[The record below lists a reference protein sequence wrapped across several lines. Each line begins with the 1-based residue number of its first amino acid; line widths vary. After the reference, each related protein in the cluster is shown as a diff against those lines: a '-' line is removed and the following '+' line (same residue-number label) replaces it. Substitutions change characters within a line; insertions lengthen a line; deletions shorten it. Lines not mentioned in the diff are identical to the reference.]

1 MLNETQLTRREWIG
15 GVAAATLAGSLGKVT
30 AAPRQ
35 KLPIA
40 AVITE
45 YRTNSH
51 ADVIVGKV
59 LEGWRQ
65 DGKAGPDLRLVSMF
79 TDQVPKKDMSR
90 RLSVKHEFPIFETIE
105 ETITARR
112 GKDRIR
118 GVLLIGEHGKYPY
131 TPRTRQH
138 MYPRRRLCDAIARAM
153 QMSDN
158 IVPVFTD
165 KHLSYRFSD
174 ALHMVLTARELKI
187 PLMAGSSLPV
197 CWRYPPL
204 VLERGVE
211 IEEALAIGYGGLE
224 SYGFHALET
233 LQCMSERR
241 RGGEAGVGAVRAI
254 QGEEIWKAWAAGKWS
269 LELYEAALDVLPA
282 EKRPTGPARQKLG
295 KNAAV
300 YLLEHRDGFRSSV
313 VMADGVTNYFAF
325 AAKLK
330 GRTRPVATWF
340 HLEEGKPYGH
350 FAHLLRAIEHMIHTG
365 EPAYPV
371 ERTLLTTGV
380 LDRVMHSLAE
390 GGRRYETPELAIA
403 YHPTDWGFANSKQ
416 PRSR

>member
-1 MLNETQLTRREWIG
+1 MFDKTTVTRREWIG
-15 GVAAATLAGSLGKVT
+15 SVVAAFLAGSRGKVT
-30 AAPRQ
+30 AGVRT

-45 YRTNSH
+45 YRRNSH

-79 TDQVPKKDMSR
+79 TDQVPENDMSR
-90 RLSVKHEFPIFETIE
+90 ALAAKHRFPIFDTIE
-105 ETITARR
+105 KTITAPR

-131 TPRTRQH
+131 TPKTRQH
-138 MYPRRRLCDAIARAM
+138 MYPRRRFFDATVQAM
-153 QMSDN
+153 QKSDN

-174 ALHMVLTARELKI
+174 ALHMVRTARELKI

-204 VLERGVE
+204 VVERGVE

-233 LQCMSERR
+233 LACMIERR
-241 RGGEAGVGAVRAI
+241 RGGEAGVRAVRAV
-254 QGEEIWKAWAAGKWS
+254 QGEEIWKTEAVGKWS

-282 EKRPTGPARQKLG
+282 DKKTAGPDRRRMG
-295 KNAAV
+295 RSAAV
-300 YLLEHRDGFRSSV
+300 YLIEHRDGLRSSV
-313 VMADGVTNYFAF
+313 VMANGVTDQFAF
-325 AAKLK
+325 AARLK
-330 GRTRPVATWF
+330 GRKEPVATWF
-340 HLEEGKPYGH
+340 RLEDGRPYGH
-350 FAHLLRAIEHMIHTG
+350 FGHLLRAIEHMFHTG

-390 GGRRYETPELAIA
+390 GGKRYETPELAIT
-403 YHPTDWGFANSKQ
+403 YQPKDWGFAN
-416 PRSR
+416 RE